1 MKQHNK
7 NQRLLT
13 ASRHDPRGLQH
24 TVNKQRQLW
33 ARLRWVCWLSL
44 ACAAATLSR
53 AIAAEPVDTPPA
65 FSALPAT
72 ALRQFDVPTPAMRSA
87 NQVAA
92 ASAIA
97 LAIPHSQ
104 LDIRHSQRHSNGDV
118 TISGRITID
127 GAQYQLVLTQGKAGA
142 IGELRGA
149 SHQLLL
155 QQDNKLYVADLAA
168 ANLLEPSYERDLV
181 RPSLQHQHA
190 AQPAL
195 SQQQA
200 TSQPADG
207 PDFSI
212 VDVML
217 IYPPEVAQAYPN
229 GLADTLMNQL
239 VASANQAFVDSNI
252 QLQLRLV
259 HRQQVDYQQP
269 SNFTA
274 LDDLQQALQP
284 TDRPAV
290 EPSLANV
297 LQLRN
302 QYGADLVAM
311 IRTHDLNERGVCGVA
326 YFPGTAGDIL
336 INISNVGISGG
347 SNCIDTFTHEVGHN
361 FGAGHQYVNGQSV
374 GARPAAGALIVP
386 GKFNT
391 IMSSIGTGDINRNY
405 KLNRFS
411 NPALTC
417 AAVACGDSN
426 TANNAATVNYYAP
439 INAALRPAVSSL
451 VVTAPPRSNID
462 SDGDGVTDLTDV
474 FPHDRTEQSD
484 RDNDNVGDNA
494 DKFPDNLAEQRDFD
508 QDGIGDNADLDDDN
522 DGTPDT
528 SDALPFD
535 ASDNS
540 DRDGDGVGDK
550 TDQLPTNFQEVQDSD
565 TDGSG
570 NRFDQDNDNDGV
582 TDYDLRSNGKQQL
595 VVVNAGSGD
604 VLLLDPADGRKLDVL
619 YQAPSGGFSFRSDL
633 VSLSP
638 SQLALVQFSDVIRL
652 DRQQKT
658 SATLLR
664 RAAISSAFTVNL
676 LKTGDN
682 QSNSKLW
689 LSNGLNP
696 STLESFEFGNSG
708 MQGNSNKLRGE
719 ATYRDI
725 MQLDNNTYLLVVR
738 DSNQIL
744 SFNPASPSQTR
755 VWASGTGLNKPE
767 QLALASDGSVL
778 VTNAGSRAVSRFSA
792 AGQYL
797 GELISAGSG
806 GLGVPACIGVDNSG
820 FIYLCSSDNHQILK
834 YSANGAPLGVLASG
848 PSAGINQP
856 VSLQLVG
863 APLDTAPLDPSNDS
877 DGDGVANNKDKYPLD
892 ASRSADSTEPPL
904 KPDTPAGNSGG
915 ASGLISLLLGLLLG
929 LIIAW
934 RRRKFE
940 LRIPPDAH

>member
-1 MKQHNK
+1 MKNHNK
-7 NQRLLT
+7 TQRLTSKISQDLPLT
-13 ASRHDPRGLQH
+13 ASKPGKLW
-24 TVNKQRQLW
+24 QLW
-33 ARLRWVCWLSL
+33 ASLSCVCWFSL
-44 ACAAATLSR
+44 PCFANTQVQANPADLAL
-53 AIAAEPVDTPPA
+53 TPPA

-72 ALRQFDVPTPAMRSA
+72 ALRQFSLPSAAMQSA
-87 NQVAA
+87 NRVAA

-97 LAIPHSQ
+97 LAIPNSH
-104 LDIRHSQRHSNGDV
+104 LEIRHSQRHSNGDV
-118 TISGRITID
+118 TITGLLTID
-127 GAQYQLVLTQGKAGA
+127 GAQHHLVLTQGSAGA
-142 IGELRGA
+142 IGELRGT

-155 QQDNKLYVADLAA
+155 QQNNKLYIADLAA
-168 ANLLEPSYERDLV
+168 ANLVEPSYERDLV
-181 RPSLQHQHA
+181 TPATPHQHA
-190 AQPAL
+190 ALPAL
-195 SQQQA
+195 SQPA
-200 TSQPADG
+200 TNVQPADG
-207 PDFSI
+207 PNFSV

-217 IYPPEVAQAYPN
+217 IYPPEVAQTYPN

-239 VASANQAFVDSNI
+239 VARANQAFVDSNI

-259 HRQQVDYQQP
+259 HRQQVNYQQP

-274 LDDLQQALQP
+274 LEDLQQALEP
-284 TDRPAV
+284 ANRAAV

-297 LQLRN
+297 LTLRN

-326 YFPGTAGDIL
+326 FFPGTAGDIL

-411 NPALTC
+411 NPALSC
-417 AAVACGDSN
+417 AGVSCGDSN
-426 TANNAATVNYYAP
+426 TANNAATVNYYAS
-439 INAALRPAVSSL
+439 INAALRPAVSTL
-451 VVTAPPRSNID
+451 EVTAPPRSNID

-474 FPHDRTEQSD
+474 FPHDRSEQSD
-484 RDNDNVGDNA
+484 RDNDSVGDNA
-494 DKFPDNLAEQRDFD
+494 DKFPDNPAEQGDFD
-508 QDGIGDNADLDDDN
+508 KDGIGDNADLDDDN
-522 DGTPDT
+522 DGTPDNN
-528 SDALPFD
+528 DALPFD

-550 TDQLPTNFQEVQDSD
+550 TDQLPSNFQEVQDSD
-565 TDGSG
+565 ADGIG

-595 VVVNAGSGD
+595 AVVNAGSGE
-604 VLLLDPADGRKLDVL
+604 VLLLEPTDGRKLDVL
-619 YQAPSGGFSFRSDL
+619 YQAPAGGFSFRSDL

-638 SQLALVQFSDVIRL
+638 SQLALVQFSDVLRL

-658 SATLLR
+658 STTLLK

-696 STLESFEFGNSG
+696 STLESFEFGSSG
-708 MQGNSNKLRGE
+708 MQGNSSKLRGD

-725 MQLDNNTYLLVVR
+725 MLLDSNTYLLVVR
-738 DSNQIL
+738 DTNQIL
-744 SFNPASPSQTR
+744 SFNPATPNQTR
-755 VWASGTGLNKPE
+755 LWASGTGLNKPE
-767 QLALASDGSVL
+767 HLALASDGSVL

-792 AGQYL
+792 SGQYL

-806 GLGVPACIGVDNSG
+806 GLGMPACIGVDNSG

-834 YSANGAPLGVLASG
+834 YSANGAPLAVLASG
-848 PSAGINQP
+848 PTAGINQP
-856 VSLQLVG
+856 VSLQLIG

-892 ASRSADSTEPPL
+892 ASRSVDVVNPPL
-904 KPDTPAGNSGG
+904 QPDPPATKSGG
-915 ASGLISLLLGLLLG
+915 ASGFVSLLLGLMLC
-929 LIIAW
+929 W
-934 RRRKFE
+934 RRRLFVT
-940 LRIPPDAH
+940 RR